1 MITYAL
7 IPLSIVSK
15 KIRDFRE
22 FFKIAYYYA
31 TESMLFWDEKI
42 GSYSSNKTPEYGN
55 ESLEEYYKKI
65 LKNDVVYKE
74 LKDQKLF

>member
-1 MITYAL
+1 M
-7 IPLSIVSK
+7 PLSIISK
-15 KIRDFRE
+15 NTRDLRE
-22 FFKIAYYYA
+22 FLKIAYYYA

-42 GSYSSNKTPEYGN
+42 GSYSSNKTPEYGS

>member
-1 MITYAL
+1 
-7 IPLSIVSK
+7 
-15 KIRDFRE
+15 
-22 FFKIAYYYA
+22 
-31 TESMLFWDEKI
+31 MLFWDEKI

-74 LKDQKLF
+74 FKDQKLF